1 MSLDFLLAKVVGDV
15 GDVETVGVDLQ
26 WFCHE
31 FLIFLAY
38 SWSSDWLFLLVLRL
52 NWLHFHP
59 FYLFIFAF
67 AFIFIL

>member
-1 MSLDFLLAKVVGDV
+1 MSLDFLLGNVVGDV
-15 GDVETVGVDLQ
+15 GDVEAVGVDLE
-26 WFCHE
+26 WLCHE

-38 SWSSDWLFLLVLRL
+38 PWSSDWLFLLVLRL